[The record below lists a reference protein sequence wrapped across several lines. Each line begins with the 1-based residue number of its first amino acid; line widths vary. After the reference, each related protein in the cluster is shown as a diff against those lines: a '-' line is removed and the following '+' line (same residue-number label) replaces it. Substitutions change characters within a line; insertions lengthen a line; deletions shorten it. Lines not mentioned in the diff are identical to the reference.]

1 MNMGAA
7 SPAENTPNASRNFS
21 RKCLAK
27 PKSSSFLI
35 KAHSGCPQSMILL
48 PQTPKK
54 NIIDSP
60 QLCRW
65 GKMEKMQL
73 LFIMGIVLFLSYV
86 SNSGKYQ
93 RIFLI
98 LSIASCTKKQHH
110 LPSTLQVGKV
120 GEEATVIRYGNCSI
134 FSPPFDRTFAL
145 SYEQWALFP
154 FSV

>member
-1 MNMGAA
+1 MSGQAQK
-7 SPAENTPNASRNFS
+7 F
-21 RKCLAK
+21 KFFD
-27 PKSSSFLI
+27 KSSLWVSVVHDSI
-35 KAHSGCPQSMILL
+35 ASNTK
-48 PQTPKK
+48 KK

-98 LSIASCTKKQHH
+98 LSIASCTKK
-110 LPSTLQVGKV
+110 
-120 GEEATVIRYGNCSI
+120 
-134 FSPPFDRTFAL
+134 
-145 SYEQWALFP
+145 
-154 FSV
+154 

>member
-1 MNMGAA
+1 MSGQAQK
-7 SPAENTPNASRNFS
+7 F
-21 RKCLAK
+21 KFFD
-27 PKSSSFLI
+27 KSSLWVSVVHDSI
-35 KAHSGCPQSMILL
+35 ASNTK
-48 PQTPKK
+48 KK

-154 FSV
+154 LSVQCTVTLRSVNLKSKF